1 MSSPANTV
9 ASADDQDKE
18 KDKDK
23 DKDKGD
29 DDTFDAQ
36 LDLLNPDALHRD
48 QSVDEPVTSGGDGLD
63 NLPSPTE

>member
-1 MSSPANTV
+1 MSSPADTV

-23 DKDKGD
+23 VKAD
-29 DDTFDAQ
+29 DDTVEAQ
-36 LDLLNPDALHRD
+36 LDLLNPDALQLD

-63 NLPSPTE
+63 NLSSPTE